1 MCVIAAW
8 IEACTLIG
16 CSYSGPAMDNV
27 SIETE
32 IEQAAGEYYCVYGE
46 WPNSMAQLRTP
57 RPGGDQA
64 FTNSLSD
71 AVARIEPEA
80 SSCKI
85 TFVTKPDGSLS
96 IEVLGPTPGDKISG
110 GVGIP
115 TKFSNAGK

>member
-1 MCVIAAW
+1 MFKDAKCRYKARLAMCVIAAW
-8 IEACTLIG
+8 IE
-16 CSYSGPAMDNV
+16 
-27 SIETE
+27 
-32 IEQAAGEYYCVYGE
+32 
-46 WPNSMAQLRTP
+46 
-57 RPGGDQA
+57 A